1 MQSSNRPRAKRQPA
15 IRIFSQE
22 FSESTL
28 TDKGPDEFDPAFVI
42 TKLGCMVNRALVAG
56 LLESLNLRETSGGNT
71 MWQGTLRDPSGLH
84 YFSVG
89 DFQGEALLAHAA
101 QLSSDLENGDP
112 IQLMMVAK
120 TRLFQ
125 SDDGSIYTSLKPEE
139 MCVINPNTYA
149 NWLVE
154 TSEATMQRIKDSEMI
169 RGLEADDDTYVS
181 AGITRSKTKGM
192 VLAKNHYGEVD
203 SEVYKLT
210 VMRSLDIAEGK
221 NLITPNPISQPSVLD
236 NENNDS
242 GANEQTQTS
251 SEMGDD
257 GDSDAKGDVATD
269 RDVLRATIQTIIRT
283 GDSERGIDLATIIAN
298 CEARG
303 FSQNDTDICIDELVD
318 GQIIEEGQF
327 GWFKIS
333 QG

>member
-1 MQSSNRPRAKRQPA
+1 MANGRARSKRQPA
-15 IRIFSQE
+15 VRLFSQE

-28 TDKGPDEFDPAFVI
+28 SDKGPDEFDPAFVI
-42 TKLGCMVNRALVAG
+42 TKLGCMVNRTLVAG
-56 LLESLNLRETSGGNT
+56 LLESLNPRETSGGNT

-89 DFQGEALLAHAA
+89 DFQGGALLAQAA
-101 QLSSDLENGDP
+101 QLSSDLEGGDP

-139 MCVINPNTYA
+139 MCVINPKTYA

-154 TSEATMQRIKDSEMI
+154 TSEATMQRVKNSETV
-169 RGLEADDDTYVS
+169 RGLESDAETFVS
-181 AGITRSKTKGM
+181 AGISRSKTKGM
-192 VLAKNHYGEVD
+192 VLARNHYGEVD
-203 SEVYKLT
+203 PEVYKLT

-221 NLITPNPISQPSVLD
+221 NQIASIPSNQPSTLD
-236 NENNDS
+236 NQSNEVSDDDS
-242 GANEQTQTS
+242 AAS
-251 SEMGDD
+251 DD
-257 GDSDAKGDVATD
+257 KEGDVATD
-269 RDVLRATIQTIIRT
+269 KDVLRATVQTIIRT
-283 GDSERGIDLATIIAN
+283 ADQTKGIDMATIIAN

-303 FSQNDTDICIDELVD
+303 FSSSDADICIDELLE
-318 GQIIEEGQF
+318 GKIIEEVQF
-327 GWFKIS
+327 GWFRIS